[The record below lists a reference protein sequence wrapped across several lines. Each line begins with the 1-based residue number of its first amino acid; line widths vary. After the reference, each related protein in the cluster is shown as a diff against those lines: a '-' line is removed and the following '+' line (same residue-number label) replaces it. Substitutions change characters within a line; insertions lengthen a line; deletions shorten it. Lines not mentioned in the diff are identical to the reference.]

1 MVKPAC
7 NIATCQPCRPDTRR
21 RHSTCR
27 LPTARCRHLSP
38 LLRQQDDKVHAAGS
52 TTEGDIGPVA
62 FPTGRRH
69 ASCTNF
75 LCKRCVDTPINGV
88 DTSTQTQREIVQKCQ
103 ECVDTCQECVD
114 TSGSFPEIKGTQVD
128 TLPGQVDTRP
138 SSQNSQFEELG
149 QQKPL
154 KHLKEVD
161 QVEAIVGEEFKEG
174 PTSQIAE
181 HRLGLH
187 VYKLLPNSSFYKGV
201 HLKNEIYGRTVRTA
215 ATALSRR
222 LDGTNTLAPPARSG
236 NNPYPAGSALLPGG
250 RTALLETARSDAS
263 AAASDAYLHE
273 CTTSSTSRSGQHRLF
288 PKRKKK
294 THSPDCLRGA
304 GTEKISLNLHSAAAE
319 TDTPAPGP

>member
-1 MVKPAC
+1 
-7 NIATCQPCRPDTRR
+7 
-21 RHSTCR
+21 
-27 LPTARCRHLSP
+27 
-38 LLRQQDDKVHAAGS
+38 
-52 TTEGDIGPVA
+52 
-62 FPTGRRH
+62 
-69 ASCTNF
+69 TNF

-138 SSQNSQFEELG
+138 SSQNSQ
-149 QQKPL
+149 KPL

-201 HLKNEIYGRTVRTA
+201 HLKNEGMGTKGGTPTIGGGTGATGTAPSTTGGTTADGCTGAYWSNLVRISVR
-215 ATALSRR
+215 LSHILSIIRCV
-222 LDGTNTLAPPARSG
+222 DS
-236 NNPYPAGSALLPGG
+236 
-250 RTALLETARSDAS
+250 
-263 AAASDAYLHE
+263 
-273 CTTSSTSRSGQHRLF
+273 
-288 PKRKKK
+288 
-294 THSPDCLRGA
+294 SPDSSPLPPQSLLSA
-304 GTEKISLNLHSAAAE
+304 ISDPVQSIFQPHIYN
-319 TDTPAPGP
+319 